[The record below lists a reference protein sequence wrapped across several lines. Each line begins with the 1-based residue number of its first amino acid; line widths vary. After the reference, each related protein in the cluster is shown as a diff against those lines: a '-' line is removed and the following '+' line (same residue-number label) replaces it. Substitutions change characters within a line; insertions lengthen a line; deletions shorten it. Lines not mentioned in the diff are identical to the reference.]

1 MRGQKRS
8 ADVST
13 ESGGHERPTW
23 GESVVHLLGA
33 MAAAELASVV
43 VSLLCFWDI
52 EVVGAALLIPLMTV
66 LPCVLVFVIL
76 DRFSTVAAAWI
87 ALTLTL
93 ILSVVVFVVT
103 ALIAHEKPEI
113 GWYVAG
119 TTFVSGVAACVTLM
133 RMTCSQNREREQT
146 GIRRDQP

>member
-1 MRGQKRS
+1 
-8 ADVST
+8 
-13 ESGGHERPTW
+13 
-23 GESVVHLLGA
+23 

-43 VSLLCFWDI
+43 VSRRSFWDI

-76 DRFSTVAAAWI
+76 NRFSTSAAWI

-93 ILSVVVFVVT
+93 MISGALFVVT
-103 ALIAHEKPEI
+103 ALTANEKPEI

-133 RMTCSQNREREQT
+133 RMTCSQNRGREQT